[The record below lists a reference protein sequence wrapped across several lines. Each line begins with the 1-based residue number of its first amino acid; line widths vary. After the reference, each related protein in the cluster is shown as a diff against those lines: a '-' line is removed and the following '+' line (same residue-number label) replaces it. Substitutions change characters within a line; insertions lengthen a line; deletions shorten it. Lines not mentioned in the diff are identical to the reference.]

1 MAFSL
6 EFKKTSLTLEQFF
19 LTVGQTNFD
28 NKIPFLLQRFDRSSH
43 VNFEIEGNTFWHFL
57 TLFWHWHW
65 KMGEIYCV
73 PTFLVAKLKKLL
85 PQLILLASLSAEKRK
100 LYFFSMYIGIFGDFL
115 KLLSISGSIYFHFK
129 IRSYRMQ

>member
-1 MAFSL
+1 
-6 EFKKTSLTLEQFF
+6 
-19 LTVGQTNFD
+19 
-28 NKIPFLLQRFDRSSH
+28 
-43 VNFEIEGNTFWHFL
+43 
-57 TLFWHWHW
+57 
-65 KMGEIYCV
+65 MGEIYGV